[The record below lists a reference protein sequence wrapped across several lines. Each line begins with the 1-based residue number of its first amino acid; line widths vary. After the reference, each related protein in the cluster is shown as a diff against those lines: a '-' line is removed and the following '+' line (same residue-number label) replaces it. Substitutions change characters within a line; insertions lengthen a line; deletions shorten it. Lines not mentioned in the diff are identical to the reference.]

1 MYPENIIELFSTSID
16 QVPAQINKLPQ
27 SSPFS
32 SPPAPRKQQPPE
44 DHRAHKRH
52 HWNAFSP
59 SPPASARKTDPLSS
73 APGCLLPPGPGHTVV
88 LISRTQSSCPTVSP
102 AEHCWPPVLNT
113 LACSSPP
120 GGFEFES
127 YPRNSQAFPGR
138 PRPGTPW
145 QSLQLNYLEPMI
157 WRCICFSG
165 SS

>member
-1 MYPENIIELFSTSID
+1 MTFFFLYPENIIELFSTSID

-73 APGCLLPPGPGHTVV
+73 APGCLLPPGPGHTFV
-88 LISRTQSSCPTVSP
+88 LISRTQSSCPRYLRQSIAGHPCSTR
-102 AEHCWPPVLNT
+102 W
-113 LACSSPP
+113 LAPLRQVASNSNHILEILRPFPEDLGQELPGSLCSSTIL
-120 GGFEFES
+120 
-127 YPRNSQAFPGR
+127 SQ
-138 PRPGTPW
+138 
-145 QSLQLNYLEPMI
+145 
-157 WRCICFSG
+157 
-165 SS
+165 